1 MLGMD
6 MSEQMGFE
14 IRKGWEP
21 FKDFL
26 GAIVEAVVEIKD
38 SIARRMGNQDVG
50 VGGDSGIVAALAVG
64 DAIAHEHRNTIEL
77 QAINLNSGVAQVMDI
92 LVKSVDVGSIEAI
105 IMVAADENFV
115 FVWQVAEPI
124 EGINGFLLG
133 SNHTKV
139 SGMYHHIGLG
149 QIPESAMATVGI
161 GYVQYLHRHSVCKD
175 NY

>member
-1 MLGMD
+1 MD

-26 GAIVEAVVEIKD
+26 GAIVDAVVEIKD
-38 SIARRMGNQDVG
+38 SIARRMGDQDVG

-77 QAINLNSGVAQVMDI
+77 QAINLNSGVAQVMHI
-92 LVKSVDVGSIEAI
+92 VVKSIDIGSIQTVI
-105 IMVAADENFV
+105 VVPADEYLMAIR
-115 FVWQVAEPI
+115 QIAEPI
-124 EGINGFLLG
+124 EEINGFLLG

-139 SGMYHHIGLG
+139 SGMYHHIGIG
-149 QIPESAMATVGI
+149 QIPKPMMVAVCI
-161 GYVQYLHRHSVCKD
+161 GYVQYLHRHFCLQR
-175 NY
+175 